1 MSALNPPQRPHVKV
15 CFRTFVKAPAIT
27 GVLAEMAGIN
37 TANRQVFAIL
47 PYTPLEAGL
56 KASNHVACV
65 GIGGER
71 FIGDY
76 TTLIAETRPSMPQEL
91 KPLINEMTH
100 YGGWDVEPIMATQI
114 NHQLRKMESVV
125 SDAQE
130 ASDSPQDT
138 EVEIVKE
145 DISIEVDVVNIDV
158 DSNAGFGSSDFK
170 EEWA

>member
-15 CFRTFVKAPAIT
+15 CFRTFIKAPAVT
-27 GVLAEMAGIN
+27 GVLAQMAGIN
-37 TANRQVFAIL
+37 IPNRQVFGIL
-47 PYTPLEAGL
+47 PYTPLEDGL

-65 GIGGER
+65 GLNGER

-76 TTLIAETRPSMPQEL
+76 TTLIAETKPSTAQEL
-91 KPLINEMTH
+91 KPLMNEMTH
-100 YGGWDVEPIMATQI
+100 FGGWDVEPIMATQI

-138 EVEIVKE
+138 EIVKE

-158 DSNAGFGSSDFK
+158 DSNAGFGSSAFT